1 MSPSTPASR
10 IVFIIHGRHCP
21 DGLPQQLLQPFR
33 DQFSVDVLLTT
44 SASSAT
50 RLAREAALSSARWVI
65 AVGGDGTVHEVVN
78 GLMSVPAAQRQQ
90 LVLGVLPSGT
100 GNDFVRTLGSGRHSD
115 DLLAL
120 IAAGHAYPLDLIR
133 VTTRGNDGQPQV
145 RWCNNIASLGISS
158 DIVRRVKR
166 LPAWLPAS
174 AAFSSAVL
182 AALLRFRP
190 RPMRLTLDGE
200 TIAGRFLCLSVAN
213 GRYFGSGLGIAPQAR
228 LDDGLFELVLIRDGN
243 GLDFLRL
250 LPQLRA
256 AQPLRDPRVRYLR
269 GRQLQVD
276 GAAADCPLELDGELC
291 GSAPVTF
298 ELVPAA
304 LQCLM
309 LPPG

>member
-1 MSPSTPASR
+1 M
-10 IVFIIHGRHCP
+10 
-21 DGLPQQLLQPFR
+21 
-33 DQFSVDVLLTT
+33 
-44 SASSAT
+44 
-50 RLAREAALSSARWVI
+50 
-65 AVGGDGTVHEVVN
+65 
-78 GLMSVPAAQRQQ
+78 
-90 LVLGVLPSGT
+90 
-100 GNDFVRTLGSGRHSD
+100 
-115 DLLAL
+115 
-120 IAAGHAYPLDLIR
+120 
-133 VTTRGNDGQPQV
+133 
-145 RWCNNIASLGISS
+145 
-158 DIVRRVKR
+158 KR
-166 LPAWLPAS
+166 LPSWLPAS

-213 GRYFGSGLGIAPQAR
+213 GRYFGSGLGIAPQASVN
-228 LDDGLFELVLIRDGN
+228 DGLFELVLIRDGN